1 MSKIN
6 KYANL
11 YDKDGNLIRKAPLT
25 DYTIEEVEK
34 LIDEYTGDKDSAEYM
49 NLFNYLMQLYQ
60 KYGNPHEKEL
70 LETIKLAQQKQ
81 NETAT
86 NNSNDDGSGILG
98 DDEELPTENIE
109 NEAAEPDNVPS
120 YNTDTNASEYVEYEP
135 ITE

>member
-25 DYTIEEVEK
+25 NYTIEEVEK

-81 NETAT
+81 NETTT

-98 DDEELPTENIE
+98 NDEELPTENIE